1 MSSQRN
7 AGSLVGGALLILF
20 GLLALTGQLFRGLN
34 FWDTFWPFF
43 IVGFGLLFFVGMF
56 AGGRS
61 VSGLAIPGTIIT
73 TIGLMLFYQNLTNH
87 WESWSYGWTVILMA
101 VGLGIFIMGTWGQNA
116 TQRSAGLGVIRIGLI
131 LFIIF
136 GAFFELIFTSGMP
149 FGLRSIIFPVA
160 LILLGLYLI
169 LARAGLL
176 ARRSEDTVP
185 PPVTNQISETDN
197 TPKE

>member
-7 AGSLVGGALLILF
+7 AGALVGGSLLILF
-20 GLLALTGQLFRGLN
+20 GLLALFGQIFRNFN
-34 FWDTFWPFF
+34 FWNTFWPFF
-43 IVGFGLLFFVGMF
+43 IIGFGLLFFIGMF

-61 VSGLAIPGTIIT
+61 VSGLAIPGAIIT

-101 VGLGIFIMGTWGQNA
+101 VGLGIFIMGAWGQSA
-116 TQRSAGLGVIRIGLI
+116 SQRSAGLNLMRLGLI

-149 FGLRSIIFPVA
+149 FGLRSIIFPAA

-169 LARAGLL
+169 LTRSGLL
-176 ARRSEDTVP
+176 RSRSSDTG
-185 PPVTNQISETDN
+185 SEPTDK
-197 TPKE
+197 TLEE